1 MTSRP
6 KIGKSTLARCLA
18 ICVSRGSQWLGQN
31 VTKGRVL
38 YLSLE
43 EIESRVSAHFR
54 ALGLRESDDIHVHF
68 GPPPQNGVRWL
79 NAAIKEYEPDLCIVD
94 PIAHLVNVR
103 DLNDYA
109 LVTTAMRPFLN
120 MARESGAHV
129 MLLHH
134 NTKISGD
141 QGREILGSTAL
152 FGIVD
157 CAISL
162 DQDRRTRNFYVRQR
176 YGEDFEQRELCMDAN
191 GWITAGRSVAALYSI
206 ELEGEI
212 IEFLEGRTE
221 PADAETIRDA
231 VGRKAATVK
240 RKLRDMVETG
250 RVERSGT
257 GRKAD
262 PNMYSI
268 PVPV

>member
-18 ICVSRGSQWLGQN
+18 MCVSRGSHFLGRLA
-31 VTKGRVL
+31 TKGRVL

-54 ALGLRESDDIHVHF
+54 ALGLMESDDIHVHF

-109 LVTTAMRPFLN
+109 QVTTALRPFLN
-120 MARESGAHV
+120 MARESGSHV

-134 NTKISGD
+134 NTKLGGD

-176 YGEDFEQRELCMDAN
+176 YGDDLEPTELSMDAK
-191 GWITAGRSVAALYSI
+191 GLVTAGRSVAALYPM
-206 ELEGEI
+206 ELEDEI
-212 IEFLEGRTE
+212 FKFLEGRTE
-221 PADAETIRDA
+221 PADADTIREA

-240 RKLRDMVETG
+240 GKLRGMMQTE
-250 RVERSGT
+250 RVKRTGT
-257 GRKAD
+257 GRKAA
-262 PNMYSI
+262 PYLYAL
-268 PVPV
+268 P